1 MSFCYSQLFNMV
13 LELILWNE
21 PFNFFWSD
29 IGSAF
34 AIWYLCSVSAIVL
47 VFRLPSS
54 FCNLVFVFS
63 FCNFFFCVL
72 EQSYNFKKIFVQFLR
87 YLFSFC
93 NLVLCLSILLHYGF
107 LCLLIMATK
116 RDDLLQFVSVR
127 LDGKN
132 YWYWSYVMR
141 NFFKGK
147 KMWGYVSGTYVIPK
161 NTKEG
166 DVVLIDT

>member
-21 PFNFFWSD
+21 PFNFFSSD

-47 VFRLPSS
+47 VFRLPFS

-63 FCNFFFCVL
+63 FCNFFFV
-72 EQSYNFKKIFVQFLR
+72 SWSNPITSRR

-93 NLVLCLSILLHYGF
+93 DIYLVSAIWYFVFRYFC
-107 LCLLIMATK
+107 IMVF
-116 RDDLLQFVSVR
+116 FVCWLWLRKEMICFSLWVWGLMER
-127 LDGKN
+127 IIGIG
-132 YWYWSYVMR
+132 VM
-141 NFFKGK
+141 
-147 KMWGYVSGTYVIPK
+147 
-161 NTKEG
+161 
-166 DVVLIDT
+166 

>member
-1 MSFCYSQLFNMV
+1 MFIFFCVNLNYFNMV

-21 PFNFFWSD
+21 PFNFFLSD
-29 IGSAF
+29 IVSAF

-47 VFRLPSS
+47 VFCLP
-54 FCNLVFVFS
+54 FS
-63 FCNFFFCVL
+63 FCNSVLRSISAIFFCIL

-107 LCLLIMATK
+107 LFLLIMATE
-116 RDDLLQFVSVR
+116 RNDLLQSVSVR
-127 LDGKN
+127 LDGKI

-141 NFFKGK
+141 VFLMVKRCGDMLVEL
-147 KMWGYVSGTYVIPK
+147 MWYPK
-161 NTKEG
+161 IRRG
-166 DVVLIDT
+166 MLLW

>member
-47 VFRLPSS
+47 VFHLPFS
-54 FCNLVFVFS
+54 FCNSVFVFS
-63 FCNFFFCVL
+63 FCNFFFV
-72 EQSYNFKKIFVQFLR
+72 SWSNPITSRR

-93 NLVLCLSILLHYGF
+93 DIYLVSAIWYFVFRYFC
-107 LCLLIMATK
+107 IMVF
-116 RDDLLQFVSVR
+116 FVC
-127 LDGKN
+127 
-132 YWYWSYVMR
+132 
-141 NFFKGK
+141 
-147 KMWGYVSGTYVIPK
+147 
-161 NTKEG
+161 
-166 DVVLIDT
+166 